1 MRSNEWVSLLI
12 AVIIGVLWIFLG
24 QPYVFQHG
32 FHTLLVGPG
41 MNLQTFLRNGS
52 SPGFTVF
59 WAGCLSALLV
69 WYFITFTS
77 RTSQSSQVRSMRVMW
92 WIAAI
97 ILVIFGWLCQL
108 FFAVLW
114 WLLRGL
120 SPLEGGAGVNYFPI
134 PIAGWMVLL
143 LMIVLDVALLFW
155 LPTVLASPRSY
166 RLVVPGAV
174 SMKGGR

>member
-1 MRSNEWVSLLI
+1 MRSNEWISLLI

-77 RTSQSSQVRSMRVMW
+77 RTSQSSQVRSMRVVGNDNDVGLPPELVDHILEFCAGDSCWFAEPVMVT
-92 WIAAI
+92 AA
-97 ILVIFGWLCQL
+97 VQD
-108 FFAVLW
+108 
-114 WLLRGL
+114 
-120 SPLEGGAGVNYFPI
+120 GGAG
-134 PIAGWMVLL
+134 AKR
-143 LMIVLDVALLFW
+143 
-155 LPTVLASPRSY
+155 PR
-166 RLVVPGAV
+166 RCGH
-174 SMKGGR
+174 